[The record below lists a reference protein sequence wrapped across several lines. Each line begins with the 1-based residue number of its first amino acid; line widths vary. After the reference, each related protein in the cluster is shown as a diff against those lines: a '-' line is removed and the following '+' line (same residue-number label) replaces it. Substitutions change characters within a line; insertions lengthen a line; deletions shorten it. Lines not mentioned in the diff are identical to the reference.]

1 MSAPLHLDERQR
13 AMLAEMGVRVWS
25 PVTARAPQ
33 APPAPQAQAAVPA
46 APAPLAR
53 AVVVPAAVAF
63 APAAPAGA
71 MPVSVLAPPRVS
83 AAAAPERAAHIA
95 QLPWAQLQSA
105 VSECRACGLCQK
117 RQQAVFGVGPAPAAE
132 PLDVLLVGEGPG
144 EQEDLRGEPF
154 VGKAGELLDLIL
166 QASGL
171 QRGHGVFITNA
182 VKCRPPA
189 NRNPEPEEMAQCAPF
204 LAAQIA
210 ALRPRIV
217 VAMGRFAVQA
227 TLGSS
232 APIGQLR
239 GQLHRLQHDGR
250 TPVVVT
256 YHPAYLLRQPQ
267 DKARA
272 WADWCLALDALDEA
286 RGAATPSA

>member
-1 MSAPLHLDERQR
+1 MRTGAANRARSHVMPPPLNLDERQR
-13 AMLAEMGVRVWS
+13 AMLAEMGVRVW
-25 PVTARAPQ
+25 APAMPTVPAVPTTQ
-33 APPAPQAQAAVPA
+33 ATEAAGGDTPAATGVAPRPPAAAARTPVSADASALLALPWPDLQAAV
-46 APAPLAR
+46 
-53 AVVVPAAVAF
+53 
-63 APAAPAGA
+63 AG
-71 MPVSVLAPPRVS
+71 
-83 AAAAPERAAHIA
+83 
-95 QLPWAQLQSA
+95 
-105 VSECRACGLCQK
+105 CRACGLCAK

-132 PLDVLLVGEGPG
+132 PLDVLLVGEAPG

-166 QASGL
+166 HASGM
-171 QRGHGVFITNA
+171 QRGQGVFITNA

-189 NRNPEPEEMAQCAPF
+189 NRNPEPQEMAQCAPY

-210 ALRPRIV
+210 ALRPRLV
-217 VAMGRFAVQA
+217 LAMGRFAVQA

-239 GQLHRLQHDGR
+239 GQVHRLQHDGR

-272 WADWCLALDALDEA
+272 WADWCLALDVLDAA
-286 RGAATPSA
+286 RAAD